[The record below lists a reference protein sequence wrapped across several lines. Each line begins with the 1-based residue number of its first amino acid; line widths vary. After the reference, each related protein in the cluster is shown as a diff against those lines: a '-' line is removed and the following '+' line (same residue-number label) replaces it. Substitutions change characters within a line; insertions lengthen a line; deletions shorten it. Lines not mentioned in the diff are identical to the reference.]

1 MTEKLYTAVT
11 ADNRLGKKKGEVFK
25 ADTDAMGAGERE
37 AFAVELRYRRIA
49 FLRAVNKEEVWP

>member
-25 ADTDAMGAGERE
+25 ADTDMMEAGARE
-37 AFAVELRYRRIA
+37 LFATELRGRRIA